1 MNKSA
6 RLWEQTPAYQR
17 KIFSIKELTT
27 VLKDLLEAN
36 FPLVWVEGEVANLRL
51 PRSGHIYFT
60 LRDEEATLRA
70 VLFRTQRSFVPFSL
84 EEGLHVV
91 CLGRL
96 SVYAPR
102 GEYQLI
108 VQLVE
113 PRGLGA
119 LQLALEQLKRKLQ
132 AEGLFA
138 SERKRPLPLVPA
150 KIGVVTSL
158 SGAALRDFLKVALL
172 RWPKAHIQICPVRV
186 QGEKAAQEIVQALR
200 LLGEDPSIEVIVV
213 TRGGGSL
220 EDLWAFNEEVV
231 ARAVYAS
238 PVPVVSAVGHE
249 IDYTICDLV
258 ADVRV
263 PTPTAAAQ
271 IVFPC
276 EDELKGLL
284 NTFEKRLQQA
294 LARVV
299 ETNLHKL
306 KALSARLRDP
316 RRDLKDFRQQL
327 TVWQGR
333 LDRACNNL
341 MHRKTDQF
349 HQLLRQLEAVSPLA
363 VLSRGYSVIRRL
375 PEGDIIREAQRL
387 KKGDKVEII
396 FHKGLARATI
406 DEVGGEDS

>member
-6 RLWEQTPAYQR
+6 RLWEQTPVYQR

-60 LRDEEATLRA
+60 LRDEEASLRA

-150 KIGVVTSL
+150 KVGVVTSL

-271 IVFPC
+271 IVFPS
-276 EDELKGLL
+276 EEELKGLL
-284 NTFEKRLQQA
+284 TAFEKRLQQA

-316 RRDLKDFRQQL
+316 RRNLKDFRQQL

-341 MHRKTDQF
+341 MRRKTDQF